1 MKPTVSSAP
10 ASSQAPKNNTLLY
23 LLLGLF
29 GFGFVGLFVVV
40 LLVHHMVSKA
50 TGTTL
55 LNNSSEITLIEIQ
68 GPIYDS
74 DDVVRRIRKFEKS
87 SKTAMLL
94 RLNSPGGAVAP
105 SQEIYTEILNARKEK
120 KIIVASMSS
129 LAASGAYYIA
139 AACDKIMA
147 DPGTLTGSIGV
158 IAEFPDAS
166 GLLKKFGLN
175 FQTIKS
181 GKFKDTGAFN
191 RPMSPQERE
200 YLQGTIN
207 EVFQQFVDSVVQ
219 GRRSALSEK
228 LAARMHIKASKVTD
242 QQIKDYI
249 LPYADGRVLTGKKAQ
264 DLGFVDQLGNYEDAV
279 RLTAELAGIKG
290 EPTVHLDHQVKLEDF
305 LNDLLPFSITARAK
319 LGFQLEYIAF

>member
-1 MKPTVSSAP
+1 MKSQVSSAP
-10 ASSQAPKNNTLLY
+10 APSQSPKNNTLLY
-23 LLLGLF
+23 IFLGLF
-29 GFGFVGLFVVV
+29 GFGFVGLFVLV
-40 LLVHHMVSKA
+40 LLVHHMVAKA

-55 LNNSSEITLIEIQ
+55 LSNSNEITLIEIQ
-68 GPIYDS
+68 GPIYES
-74 DDVVRRIRKFEKS
+74 DDIVRRIQKFKKS
-87 SKTAMLL
+87 TKTALLL

-105 SQEIYTEILNARKEK
+105 SQEIYSEILSARKEK
-120 KIIVASMSS
+120 KIVVASMSS

-139 AACDKIMA
+139 AACDKIVA

-181 GKFKDTGAFN
+181 GKFKDTGAFS
-191 RPMSPQERE
+191 RPMNPQERE

-207 EVFQQFVDSVVQ
+207 EVFEQFLDSVVQ
-219 GRRSALSEK
+219 GRKDAFSDK
-228 LAARMHIKASKVTD
+228 LAVRMHVKPTQVTD
-242 QQIKDYI
+242 QQIRNYI

-264 DLGFVDQLGNYEDAV
+264 ELGFVDQLGNYEDAV

-290 EPTVHLDHQVKLEDF
+290 EPTVHLDHPIKLDDL
-305 LNDLLPFSITARAK
+305 LNNLLPFSIGARAK
-319 LGFQLEYIAF
+319 SGFQLEYIAF